1 MIVCNPMRGAL
12 YDALLGTPTNRQFAS
27 AAQSVLYNEAHDNW
41 TMFDKLRGTYTL
53 MWAREPDIAKR
64 HILATGTQYIGRGV
78 VFIHA
83 GQEFL
88 RTKNGV
94 ENSYRSPD
102 SVNVFD

>member
-1 MIVCNPMRGAL
+1 MDHVRQAARHLHTHVGA
-12 YDALLGTPTNRQFAS
+12 GT
-27 AAQSVLYNEAHDNW
+27 
-41 TMFDKLRGTYTL
+41 
-53 MWAREPDIAKR
+53 DIAKR

-102 SVNVFD
+102 SVNYSTTIGPAGSPMRCATLRT